1 MASENR
7 LLAMICRRLKSATK
21 GFKVTE
27 WQIEKLSNMGG
38 LNRDAVAE
46 ISKTSKK
53 ANVLLG
59 KVLSEVA
66 KKSLSIDG
74 VDTKETQGVLQTIQA
89 LQTQAKSHLNIVNTT
104 MLAGVQNQYGN
115 IIQRL
120 DAERNVILNDATM
133 DLVTGQKTF
142 TEAVGYAVRDLAD
155 AGINAFVDK
164 AGREWSPE
172 GMYQWTCGLHL
183 HRPQER
189 LSKHKAGTMGWML
202 YSFPHTQGQDPSA
215 NRTKEDAIP

>member
-7 LLAMICRRLKSATK
+7 LLAMICKRLKSATK

-46 ISKTSKK
+46 IAKTSKK

-89 LQTQAKSHLNIVNTT
+89 LQTQAKSRLNIVNTT
-104 MLAGVQNQYGN
+104 MLAGVQNQYGD

-172 GMYQWTCGLHL
+172 GYVSMDLRTTSAQTARKVVEAQGRDYGLDVILVSSHAGARPKCEPYQGRC
-183 HRPQER
+183 
-189 LSKHKAGTMGWML
+189 
-202 YSFPHTQGQDPSA
+202 
-215 NRTKEDAIP
+215 